1 MDTIHHLVELQK
13 IDLELMEL
21 TDLLGDLPEKVN
33 QLVSEEKTLLEEI
46 ENGKAR
52 LKDIS
57 VELHKADVDVQE
69 ATEKIDKLKDQLF
82 LVTSNKQY
90 DALMQEIDFL
100 KEELNRF
107 ETVDLE
113 LMEEKS
119 ELEELVKSKE
129 QTHETL
135 SEDLGT
141 RKEKLEKLIS
151 ETSNQKNALEEKRNE
166 KAGMIDP
173 NAVKRYDRVRS
184 AKGGV
189 AVVAVDNNACG
200 GCGAGLPP
208 QDVADIKTGSGVHH
222 CYVCTR
228 FLYWE
233 KS

>member
-1 MDTIHHLVELQK
+1 MNTTQHLVELQK
-13 IDLELMEL
+13 IDLELMEI

-33 QLVSEEKTLLEEI
+33 QLVSEEKSLIEEI
-46 ENGKAR
+46 ENGKNR
-52 LKDIS
+52 LKEIT

-69 ATEKIDKLKDQLF
+69 STEKIDKLKDQLF

-119 ELEELVKSKE
+119 ELEESVKSNE
-129 QTHETL
+129 QTLDTL
-135 SEDLGT
+135 SEDLGQ
-141 RKEKLEKLIS
+141 RKERLEKLIS
-151 ETSNQKNALEEKRNE
+151 ETSLQKNALEEKRKE
-166 KAGMIDP
+166 KAGMIDA

-184 AKGGV
+184 AKGGI
-189 AVVAVDNNACG
+189 AVVTVDNNACG

-208 QDVADIKTGSGVHH
+208 QIVADIKVGTGIRH
-222 CYVCTR
+222 CDVCTR